1 MGQVILNLEEY
12 EELRKKADANKA
24 MKEAIESLK
33 ECFVLEKD
41 YKGEEI
47 TLAISNVK
55 AAEIFNIMFEASEF
69 NDGTYELKVDPG
81 LYTSSIASHRI
92 KAVKKADESAEE
104 LKEVL
109 TQEAS
114 EFNDGT
120 YELKVDPGLYTSS
133 IASHRIKAVKK
144 ADESAEELKEVLTQE
159 KNQEDEE

>member
-1 MGQVILNLEEY
+1 MGQVILSLEEY
-12 EELRKKADANKA
+12 NELKEKMDAIQA

-47 TLAISNVK
+47 TLGISIVK
-55 AAEIFNIMFEASEF
+55 AAEIFTKMFEASEF
-69 NDGTYELKVDPG
+69 NDGTYELEVDPG
-81 LYTSSIASHRI
+81 VYTS
-92 KAVKKADESAEE
+92 
-104 LKEVL
+104 
-109 TQEAS
+109 T
-114 EFNDGT
+114 
-120 YELKVDPGLYTSS
+120 